1 MLNIENFLI
10 HTIIKEGVKSMLV
23 MKLVHNNDLDFVKEL
38 QELRELLKKKNIT
51 MGIVES
57 GEGSSNI
64 IKIICDNESYND
76 KIKNTI
82 CLYISNIL
90 YSVVVKE
97 YRRKELFN
105 YLMENYFFLKQSE
118 IMEVEEKIV
127 SVLQNE
133 EKVTDKKMFYC
144 INKINCI
151 IEKIKEC
158 LEENE
163 VINIKGFIT
172 FRMKELREDIECI
185 IDKIV
190 EDYMIEKEYKEFIKL
205 LKYFVDIQESKIEK
219 IDIYIQ
225 SDGGYVLKDGL
236 GNDIFEEFV
245 KEIYECKIDT
255 EANVEDIIISGLI
268 TNAPKEVVIHNKD
281 RALNLEFIDTIK
293 NVFGDRVSFCNG
305 CSKCLAT
312 KLKI

>member
-1 MLNIENFLI
+1 
-10 HTIIKEGVKSMLV
+10 MLV

-64 IKIICDNESYND
+64 IKIICDNENYND

-82 CLYISNIL
+82 YLYISNIL

-133 EKVTDKKMFYC
+133 EKVTDEKMFYC

-185 IDKIV
+185 IDKI
-190 EDYMIEKEYKEFIKL
+190 
-205 LKYFVDIQESKIEK
+205 
-219 IDIYIQ
+219 
-225 SDGGYVLKDGL
+225 
-236 GNDIFEEFV
+236 EFV